1 MPSYS
6 ELTAVVGFRSKNAVY
21 KLVQR
26 IVAREWAGRGEGS
39 LQVAVRVSLPFIG
52 LLLAYEGSLKREDL
66 KQ

>member
-26 IVAREWAGRGEGS
+26 IVAREWLEKETAGKI
-39 LQVAVRVSLPFIG
+39 LPG
-52 LLLAYEGSLKREDL
+52 
-66 KQ
+66 